1 LVFEKDAA
9 CPDKCWYAEDRCKN
23 TQLCGTCDFL
33 RLPYEKK
40 AIESRIDEE
49 KKNLKK
55 LLDDRKH
62 EKKNSKRYEEI
73 NMKMLDK
80 VTGILIMQDALV
92 HDFGMGFR
100 YALERIALKKM
111 LRNKK

>member
-1 LVFEKDAA
+1 MTNAA
-9 CPDKCWYAEDRCKN
+9 CPDKCWYDEKRCSQV
-23 TQLCGTCDFL
+23 QLCGTCDFL

-40 AIESRIDEE
+40 AIEDRIKDEQD
-49 KKNLKK
+49 NLRK
-55 LLDDRKH
+55 LLNERKH
-62 EKKNSKRYEEI
+62 EKKGSKKYDEI

-80 VTGILIMQDALV
+80 VTGVLIMQDALV

-100 YALERIALKKM
+100 YALERIALKKL